1 MIKKAVFIKSA
12 AAHEGWIVDDIPE
25 VCFMGRSNV
34 GKSSFIN
41 SITRQNKLAKTS
53 QTPGKTQLL
62 NFFDINDNEFRIV
75 DCPGYGYSRLSRTK
89 QEDLSVMI
97 QDYMM
102 GRENLKFVCQ
112 LIDLRHEPT
121 KDDIAMHNFLKANKI
136 PALIIGTK
144 LDKLKKND
152 IEKFKKRIC
161 TTLNITKDEMIAVS
175 SESKYN
181 IEKIYPLLIEWFNK

>member
-1 MIKKAVFIKSA
+1 MIKKAVFVKSA
-12 AAHEGWIVDDIPE
+12 AAGQGWIQDNIPE

-62 NFFDINDNEFRIV
+62 NFFDINDGEFRIV
-75 DCPGYGYSRLSRTK
+75 DCPGYGYSRLSHSK
-89 QEDLSVMI
+89 QYDMQEMI
-97 QDYMM
+97 EEYIE

-121 KDDIAMHNFLKANKI
+121 KDDIAMNKYLRGKQI
-136 PALIIGTK
+136 PVLIIATK

-152 IEKFKKRIC
+152 IQKFQKRIC
-161 TTLNITKDEMIAVS
+161 EILKTDPTQMIAVS
-175 SESKYN
+175 SESKQN
-181 IEKIYPLLIEWFNK
+181 IDKIYGLFIEWFNK